1 LVKVEVKKVKETV
14 ATILLYFIHTIHWVF
29 NTSNGEKVPFT
40 SERYDLLSHP
50 RIGLKLVEFLLFLKG
65 RPYSYSAKP
74 KNNNR

>member
-50 RIGLKLVEFLLFLKG
+50 RIGLYLVDTSCVCT
-65 RPYSYSAKP
+65 RRS
-74 KNNNR
+74 R

>member
-40 SERYDLLSHP
+40 GERYDLLSHP
-50 RIGLKLVEFLLFLKG
+50 RIGHHVGAFLT
-65 RPYSYSAKP
+65 
-74 KNNNR
+74 NM